1 MKKFAPS
8 TKVAAEVTGAAAGDE
23 EGEEGRAAAVEWLC
37 SQRQCGGGS
46 GGKVAEAVVPVGD
59 GDGGVASVDSGENSP
74 LELYAPSISREG
86 SWFARGEDSEGGR
99 RRPRP

>member
-1 MKKFAPS
+1 M
-8 TKVAAEVTGAAAGDE
+8 AAEVTGAAAGDE

-59 GDGGVASVDSGENSP
+59 GDGGVGGFGGKLA
-74 LELYAPSISREG
+74 
-86 SWFARGEDSEGGR
+86 ARALCAIYLS
-99 RRPRP
+99 